1 MALISSKGSYGLRAV
16 YEIYLQESKK
26 PIQTKLISQK
36 TGISQ
41 NYLEQLLSTLRKAG
55 VVDSTRGAYGGY
67 FLAKDPSQI
76 IVGDVIEALEGELE
90 VVSNGENCPLRY
102 FYQDIKDRLKEVLNI
117 SLPELQTHHE
127 KLLGQLN
134 YSI

>member
-1 MALISSKGSYGLRAV
+1 MALISSKGSYGLRAI

-55 VVDSTRGAYGGY
+55 FVEIGRAHV
-67 FLAKDPSQI
+67 
-76 IVGDVIEALEGELE
+76 
-90 VVSNGENCPLRY
+90 
-102 FYQDIKDRLKEVLNI
+102 
-117 SLPELQTHHE
+117 
-127 KLLGQLN
+127 
-134 YSI
+134 